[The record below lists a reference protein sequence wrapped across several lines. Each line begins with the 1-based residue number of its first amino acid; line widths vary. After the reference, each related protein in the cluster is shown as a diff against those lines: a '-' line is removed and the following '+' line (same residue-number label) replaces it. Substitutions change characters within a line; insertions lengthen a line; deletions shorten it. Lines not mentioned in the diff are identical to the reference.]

1 MHVDASSFE
10 AISSSGYGARVFVDA
25 DAVSTAIRKIRQVLG
40 DTPGRRCSSKP
51 CQERGIFIAE
61 VEAVQ
66 AAALLLRPSVPC
78 TCLPFENLG
87 GTPGDYI
94 ADGFTEEA
102 TTALGQIDPAHL
114 SVIGR
119 TSVMGYKRTT
129 KSPRKSVASSAPRM

>member
-1 MHVDASSFE
+1 M
-10 AISSSGYGARVFVDA
+10 GLGVFVDA
-25 DAVSTAIRKIRQVLG
+25 DMGVNTAIRKIRQVLG
-40 DTPGRRCSSKP
+40 DTPEAPVFVETVSGKGYR
-51 CQERGIFIAE
+51 FIAE

-66 AAALLLRPSVPC
+66 AAAAPSASRAV
-78 TCLPFENLG
+78 TLAMPFENLG

-129 KSPRKSVASSAPRM
+129 KSLAEIGRERPRM